1 MELVLFE
8 DRIKY
13 DFWVKIVLVF
23 PIIFLLALGIL
34 FYIDAHYRDVIPS
47 ESESDSNTAAI
58 IIFAS
63 VPFVLVVYWLS
74 LPRKIYVLQDR
85 IKLKIGEFFWNV
97 PFETIESVKPA
108 KGIIVWRGFSSI
120 TSYSTQIEI
129 IRSRGQNIRIS
140 PSRREQ
146 LLDCMERAMSD
157 WKRVQ
162 GGSASGET

>member
-1 MELVLFE
+1 MNLVLFE
-8 DRIKY
+8 DQIKY
-13 DFWVKIVLVF
+13 DPWVKIALVF

-47 ESESDSNTAAI
+47 EPESDSNTAAI

-63 VPFVLVVYWLS
+63 VLFVLVVYWLS

-97 PFETIESVKPA
+97 PFETIESVKSA
-108 KGIIVWRGFSSI
+108 KGIIVWKGFSSI
-120 TSYSTQIEI
+120 TSCSTQIEI
-129 IRSRGQNIRIS
+129 VRSKGQNIRIS
-140 PSRREQ
+140 PARREQ
-146 LLDCMERAMSD
+146 FLEYVERAMSD

-162 GGSASGET
+162 GAITI

>member
-1 MELVLFE
+1 MDLVLFE

-13 DFWVKIVLVF
+13 DLWAKAALIF

-58 IIFAS
+58 TIFAS
-63 VPFVLVVYWLS
+63 VLFVLVVYWLL

-85 IKLKIGEFFWNV
+85 VKLKVGEFFWNV
-97 PFETIESVKPA
+97 PFETIVSVKPA
-108 KGIIVWRGFSSI
+108 KGIIVWKGFSSI
-120 TSYSTQIEI
+120 TSWSSQVDI
-129 IRSRGQNIRIS
+129 IRSKGQNIRIS
-140 PSRREQ
+140 PARREQ
-146 LLDCMERAMSD
+146 FLECVERAMSD

-162 GGSASGET
+162 GGSVSVET